1 MIPQI
6 QYCPCCNEPILGS
19 YAIDIW
25 GTIVH
30 ANHHLNTCYA
40 CGRFILE
47 DTKYLADGRTI
58 CSSCLDSIVSKP
70 SQIKWVDERVR
81 AMLYDNGIDNLPLS
95 VPIRIVNS
103 TTMSKKF
110 QNAEIGE
117 KALHLGLTLCEE
129 IVLYNKRVCKQ
140 KILLLDHQPKIL
152 FAGSLA
158 HELLHVWQNQY
169 NIKLRSELSEGFSN
183 LGSYLMY
190 KSINNKISD
199 ILIKQMFLNTD
210 PNYGVGFKKVKS
222 IMDAIGKADLKIV
235 MNRLLTLE

>member
-1 MIPQI
+1 
-6 QYCPCCNEPILGS
+6 
-19 YAIDIW
+19 
-25 GTIVH
+25 
-30 ANHHLNTCYA
+30 
-40 CGRFILE
+40 
-47 DTKYLADGRTI
+47 
-58 CSSCLDSIVSKP
+58 
-70 SQIKWVDERVR
+70 
-81 AMLYDNGIDNLPLS
+81 MLYDNGIDNLPLS

-110 QNAEIGE
+110 QNEEIGE

-210 PNYGVGFKKVKS
+210 PNYGVGFKKVKL